1 MAEKI
6 DNPLGGEDDLDLD
19 LDLDLD
25 IDIGGIDEPAWDRLI
40 NQILAGN
47 VIPVIGSDILVD
59 HGNLHRRLVKA
70 LVKKFGAASNITSF
84 AELVN
89 DHNFLRIAGNDYE
102 CIYQYVNQIFGKEQ
116 KGYSPS
122 KLLRDILSIPQFP
135 FVITTSFTPMVEQC
149 MRNIWGKELNVMT
162 FRNNPAEN
170 DDIRSEAD
178 MRKPTVYYMFGS
190 TGGGA
195 HRYALTDN
203 DMLSFCSSWLND
215 GKRRPKMLVQALKG
229 KYLLMMGNSYSD
241 WLFRFI
247 WFSIRTAENPCDGLY
262 SSMDEHSSDSDSLT
276 GFLERNHTFIR
287 DNPREV
293 VDQIKRRLAERLASN
308 EKTKFKSVEQ
318 DTDVFISYSR
328 SDSDVAEALYKAL
341 TERGKRVWYDRDD
354 ITQGGK
360 WLDEIKRGI
369 RTARYFVPIL
379 SSSIQAEKN
388 DPHVYRQEW
397 KWAIDKAN
405 TLGRTFIIPVSEEG
419 FDFYKASIPDRLQQH
434 NATIYKSE
442 EDMAGIAEQ
451 IIHTM
456 NQE

>member
-6 DNPLGGEDDLDLD
+6 DSPFGGIDDFNI
-19 LDLDLD
+19 DLDLD
-25 IDIGGIDEPAWDRLI
+25 IEDIDKPAWDRLI
-40 NQILAGN
+40 SQMVAGN
-47 VIPVIGSDILVD
+47 VIPVIGSDILCD
-59 HGNLHRRLVKA
+59 GGNLHKSLVMSLA
-70 LVKKFGAASNITSF
+70 KKFGAASNITSF
-84 AELVN
+84 AELIN
-89 DHNFLRIAGNDYE
+89 DHNYLEKVHNDPDYTYIFLNA
-102 CIYQYVNQIFGKEQ
+102 VFAK
-116 KGYSPS
+116 KVFPPS
-122 KLLRDILSIPQFP
+122 QLLRDILSIPQFP
-135 FVITTSFTPMVEQC
+135 FVITTSFTPVVEQC
-149 MRNIWGKELNVMT
+149 MRNIWGKELYVMT
-162 FRNNPAEN
+162 FRNDPARN

-178 MRKPTVYYMFGS
+178 MRKPTVYYMFGCA
-190 TGGGA
+190 GGGA

-203 DMLSFCSSWLND
+203 DMLSFCASWLSD
-215 GKRRPKMLVQALKG
+215 GLRRPKNLVQALKG
-229 KYLLMMGNSYSD
+229 KYLLMLGNSYSD

-247 WFSIRTAENPCDGLY
+247 WFSIRTADKPCDGLY

-308 EKTKFKSVEQ
+308 EKTKFKAVEN

-328 SDSDVAEALYKAL
+328 SDSAVAEALYKAL

-354 ITQGGK
+354 ITQGGNF
-360 WLDEIKRGI
+360 LDEIKRGI
-369 RTARYFVPIL
+369 KTARYFVPIL
-379 SSSIQAEKN
+379 SSNIQAEKN

-405 TLGRTFIIPVSEEG
+405 TLGRTFIIPVSEDG

-434 NATIYKSE
+434 NASIYKSE